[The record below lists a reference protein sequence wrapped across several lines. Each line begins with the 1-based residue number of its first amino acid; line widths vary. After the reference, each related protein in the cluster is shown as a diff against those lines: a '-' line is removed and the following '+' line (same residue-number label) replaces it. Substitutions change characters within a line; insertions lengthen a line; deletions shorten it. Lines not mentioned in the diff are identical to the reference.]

1 MIVPV
6 GDRYVKAGSTVKVDC
21 QITDVVQLPD
31 YIFWYHE
38 DKRVMDR
45 HDPNLLVAV
54 KRTDVE
60 AITST
65 FTIHKVRQEQSGNY
79 TCMPS
84 NLHAA
89 SVTLHVLNEKHPA
102 AMQGERNS
110 ATSTHESRLPLTL
123 ALLVCVLVWAMSLGS
138 EGENNN
144 NNNNNKTSNKIN
156 STNNNNNND
165 ISTTEVDEPFRN
177 TSPPPATITTALVSS
192 CHHSLSINNPN
203 HHHHLPLIHR
213 PMVPLAPPA
222 LLTSPTPPSVFPFSD
237 QEHEKMMIELVCELL
252 QLDHLTAAPTTTTA
266 QGDDY
271 DNNNTDYVQGRV
283 HMTPTPSTTTTT
295 LVLSHVDDPQMVPQ
309 NKQPFSCSFSKTKE
323 TGGHVL
329 EEALGLHMLGMEEV
343 WGKVI
348 EVNDSY
354 SWSEA
359 KHHHTCLGDSAT
371 VAHQQ
376 IKIQDSSVTEAN
388 NLRCRNMEEEEEE
401 EGRQVL
407 STARQR

>member
-1 MIVPV
+1 
-6 GDRYVKAGSTVKVDC
+6 
-21 QITDVVQLPD
+21 
-31 YIFWYHE
+31 
-38 DKRVMDR
+38 
-45 HDPNLLVAV
+45 
-54 KRTDVE
+54 
-60 AITST
+60 
-65 FTIHKVRQEQSGNY
+65 
-79 TCMPS
+79 
-84 NLHAA
+84 
-89 SVTLHVLNEKHPA
+89 
-102 AMQGERNS
+102 MQGERNG

-144 NNNNNKTSNKIN
+144 NNNNKTSNKIN

-165 ISTTEVDEPFRN
+165 ISTTEVDDPFRN

-192 CHHSLSINNPN
+192 CHRSLSINNQN
-203 HHHHLPLIHR
+203 HHHLPLLHR
-213 PMVPLAPPA
+213 PMVPLASPA
-222 LLTSPTPPSVFPFSD
+222 LLPSPTPPSVFPFSD
-237 QEHEKMMIELVCELL
+237 QEHEKMMIELVWELL

-271 DNNNTDYVQGRV
+271 DNNNTDYVQDRV
-283 HMTPTPSTTTTT
+283 HMTQTPTPTTTT
-295 LVLSHVDDPQMVPQ
+295 LVLRHVDDPQMVPQ

-329 EEALGLHMLGMEEV
+329 EDALGLHMLGMEEV

-348 EVNDSY
+348 QVNDSY

-371 VAHQQ
+371 AAHQQ
-376 IKIQDSSVTEAN
+376 IKNQDSSVAEAN

-401 EGRQVL
+401 EGLVL